1 MDLQLD
7 TTDHGEIVEMENG
20 SQEKKTKIEIDRPQ
34 QQHHSN
40 RKPRPKRKKVS
51 WGEVEQENT
60 KDMFDTLQ
68 SFSNPEKKLNES
80 KISPAP
86 PPPSYDPEDNDEEE
100 DDDDMI
106 GHEEDEEYDDDDEDQ
121 LSDVNEEMEYV
132 TSKEPSQEEQQPS
145 EGYATLED
153 ERSDIICKLE
163 RMRKRGMKNIRQ
175 FSLYSNIT
183 EMRSELARVTREVGL
198 ESSLKFQKKMLIAL
212 VSGLELANKRFN
224 PLDLHLDGFSEHT
237 MENIGDYTSIFE
249 QLYFKYRSSLSTPPE
264 IQLLMTLGSS
274 MFMFHLSNTFFRQG
288 GADKLME
295 NPAFVQEM
303 AKAMAQQQQQQS
315 APPPQQQPAQPGQR
329 REISPPSFDFGNIF
343 GQPQVQ
349 TPMQH
354 PVNTRGDLPTATTV
368 QPPIMQEQQQDQEDR
383 LSDIISDI
391 GSVPS
396 EDEKIVEV
404 PDATKRKK
412 KKQVVTNG
420 VMII

>member
-1 MDLQLD
+1 MDLQLE
-7 TTDHGEIVEMENG
+7 TSDHGDVVEMEG
-20 SQEKKTKIEIDRPQ
+20 SLPQEKTRIEIDRPPPP
-34 QQHHSN
+34 
-40 RKPRPKRKKVS
+40 PRPKKKKKVS
-51 WGEVEQENT
+51 WGDVEQENS
-60 KDMFDTLQ
+60 KDMFETLQ
-68 SFSNPEKKLNES
+68 SFSNPDKKLNDS
-80 KISPAP
+80 TITAP
-86 PPPSYDPEDNDEEE
+86 RPPPSLSDEEDDINDDEYHDDEEE
-100 DDDDMI
+100 D
-106 GHEEDEEYDDDDEDQ
+106 EEEEEEMD
-121 LSDVNEEMEYV
+121 EEMEYV
-132 TSKEPSQEEQQPS
+132 TSKEPSFEEQRPT
-145 EGYATLED
+145 EGYASLED

-303 AKAMAQQQQQQS
+303 AKAMAQQQPQQ
-315 APPPQQQPAQPGQR
+315 PPPQQQPGQR
-329 REISPPSFDFGNIF
+329 REITPPSFDFGNIF
-343 GQPQVQ
+343 GQAPVQ
-349 TPMQH
+349 TPLQH
-354 PVNTRGDLPTATTV
+354 PVSTR
-368 QPPIMQEQQQDQEDR
+368 EDQEDR

-391 GSVPS
+391 GNSS
-396 EDEKIVEV
+396 EEEEEKVVDV
-404 PDATKRKK
+404 PDPKKKK